1 MKKFLLFISNGSE
14 MLEISPFVDI
24 FGWNKIVGDKKE
36 KIEIVTISY
45 GKFVNTTWNLKIK
58 TELDFETDIIDVN
71 DYYGIII
78 PGGFGKAGYFED
90 IKKEDFQILLREFHK
105 KNKII
110 IGICTG
116 AIALGEAGILKDKRA
131 TTYFLDNKRYFN
143 QLEKFGAFP
152 VMKTLVKDGNIFT
165 TANPQSAL
173 VLGFT
178 LLELLTSKENME
190 KVAFN
195 MGYSHICCENII

>member
-45 GKFVNTTWNLKIK
+45 GKFVNATWNLKIK
-58 TELDFETDIIDVN
+58 TELNFEEDIINVN
-71 DYYGIII
+71 DYDGIII

-105 KNKII
+105 KK
-110 IGICTG
+110 
-116 AIALGEAGILKDKRA
+116 
-131 TTYFLDNKRYFN
+131 
-143 QLEKFGAFP
+143 
-152 VMKTLVKDGNIFT
+152 
-165 TANPQSAL
+165 
-173 VLGFT
+173 
-178 LLELLTSKENME
+178 
-190 KVAFN
+190 
-195 MGYSHICCENII
+195 

>member
-45 GKFVNTTWNLKIK
+45 GKFVNATWNLKIK

-143 QLEKFGAFP
+143 QLFKFNAVPVEKIF
-152 VMKTLVKDGNIFT
+152 VQDENIFT

-173 VLGFT
+173 LMGFK
-178 LLELLTSKENME
+178 LLEILTSKKNAEN
-190 KVAFN
+190 VAFN
-195 MGYSHICCENII
+195 MGYKINDEI